1 MSKPHPAAR
10 FSSRTAARDS
20 LSERLLELVG
30 HIPSPRTNASKDP
43 ATRAKSLARSTAIK
57 TAATAG
63 TLALPPGPLGWLT
76 IAPELLAV
84 WKMQR
89 QMVSDIAGLYGRE
102 DLLSREQ
109 MLYCLFGHNAAGAFR
124 DVVIRAG
131 ERYLIRKAPLSALY
145 AIANKII
152 VRIAQRSASRLV
164 TRWIPVAGAL
174 GVAGYVYVDTG
185 KVADTAIALF
195 ASDVSIEDEAT
206 AVEPAAVKP
215 KRARRKPAATD

>member
-1 MSKPHPAAR
+1 MPKPDPAKR

-20 LSERLLELVG
+20 LSERLLDLVG
-30 HIPSPRTNASKDP
+30 DIPAPRTTVSRNPGVRTKV
-43 ATRAKSLARSTAIK
+43 LARSTAIK
-57 TAATAG
+57 AAATAG

-89 QMVSDIAGLYGRE
+89 QMVADIAGVHGRE

-109 MLYCLFGHNAAGAFR
+109 MLFCLFGHTAAGAFR
-124 DVVIRAG
+124 DVIIRAG

-145 AIANKII
+145 AIANK
-152 VRIAQRSASRLV
+152 VVLRIAQRSASRLV

-174 GVAGYVYVDTG
+174 GVAGYVYIDTG

-195 ASDVSIEDEAT
+195 QSDVSIEGEASV
-206 AVEPAAVKP
+206 AEPVAA
-215 KRARRKPAATD
+215 KRKRVPRKPAGKA